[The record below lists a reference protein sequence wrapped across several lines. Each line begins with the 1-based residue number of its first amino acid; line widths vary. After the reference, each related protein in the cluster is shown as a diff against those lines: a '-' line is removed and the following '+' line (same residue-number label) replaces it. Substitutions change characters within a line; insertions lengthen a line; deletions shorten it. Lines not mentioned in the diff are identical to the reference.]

1 MSGMSLVLA
10 FQGAGCLLHS
20 SIFKNTQSEA
30 IDSLGVTQTPKAY
43 DSLFDSLDVD
53 IPELQY
59 YEELADEF
67 ETSLPTDKR
76 VVARL
81 IDSANHHIIYFET
94 TTAPSCYCYDLE
106 TLTTSVLFGGEMGFY
121 IDTKLM
127 ILGNITSWMRV
138 GDWVAFIATNR
149 APETSFPIAVHV
161 FKLNLFDYSLK
172 YIATGASAYFTDEG
186 QVVVNKAKLL
196 YRSLFTEED
205 VYTTA
210 PMTFSL
216 RDAESY
222 HEEK

>member
-1 MSGMSLVLA
+1 MSGMSLVLS
-10 FQGAGCLLHS
+10 FQGAGCLRHP
-20 SIFKNTQSEA
+20 SILKNTHSEVS
-30 IDSLGVTQTPKAY
+30 DSLGVTQTPKAS
-43 DSLFDSLDVD
+43 DSLSDSLDVD

-67 ETSLPTDKR
+67 ETTLPTDKR

-81 IDSANHHIIYFET
+81 IDSANHHIVYFET

-121 IDTKLM
+121 IDTKLL

-138 GDWVAFIATNR
+138 GEWVAFIATNR
-149 APETSFPIAVHV
+149 APETAFPNAVHV
-161 FKLNLFDYSLK
+161 FKLNLFDHSLE
-172 YIATGASAYFTDEG
+172 YIATGASSYFTGDS

-210 PMTFSL
+210 PVVIELTI
-216 RDAESY
+216 
-222 HEEK
+222 